1 MTYEEAKQTALD
13 AMTDYPDSLSVTI
26 SSSEGRNF
34 ILVNYSK
41 RHNEGS
47 ADMVIC
53 EDGWI
58 CYKAWYE
65 DLTLKPVRGI
75 SDYTLLDGVQRDQ
88 LYEFLCRQIDIVAHI
103 TD

>member
-26 SSSEGRNF
+26 SSSEGKNF
-34 ILVNYSK
+34 VLVNYSK
-41 RHNEGS
+41 RHREGTQ
-47 ADMVIC
+47 ADMVIG

-65 DLTLKPVRGI
+65 DLTLKPVKGI
-75 SDYTLLDGVQRDQ
+75 PDYTLLEGVQRDQ
-88 LYEFLCRQIDIVAHI
+88 LYTFLSRQIELAKDG
-103 TD
+103 